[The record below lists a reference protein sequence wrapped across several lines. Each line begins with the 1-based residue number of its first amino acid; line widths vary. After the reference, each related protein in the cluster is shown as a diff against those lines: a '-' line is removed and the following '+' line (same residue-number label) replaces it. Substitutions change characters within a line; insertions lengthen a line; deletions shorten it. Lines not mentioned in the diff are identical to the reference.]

1 MLDLYK
7 LRIFIT
13 VAQAGSFSRAAEQ
26 LYMTQSAVSQHIKEL
41 ETSLGVTLF
50 ERGWRGVKLTPRG
63 ETLQDYAR
71 QIFALVAQAENA
83 LTDVQQMAAGRV
95 SIGAT
100 PGIAVYLAPD
110 WVQRF
115 RGIYPQITVALETG
129 VTGQVVTQVLGRHID
144 LGFIEGELDSFEHP
158 RLASRELAEV
168 EQMVVV
174 GFKHPLW
181 DRTAIPIEAIDH
193 QSFIVRPAHTQS
205 RIWLEKTLRQHQV
218 EPLIGAEFDNLE
230 AIKRAVT
237 AGRCLAVLPPYV
249 FQSEREQGLLHA
261 IPIEGRPLVRTL
273 KVIWD
278 AEAYFSPVTRAFL
291 GTLASDYSALSDMAE
306 LNGVAGK

>member
-1 MLDLYK
+1 M
-7 LRIFIT
+7 
-13 VAQAGSFSRAAEQ
+13 
-26 LYMTQSAVSQHIKEL
+26 
-41 ETSLGVTLF
+41 
-50 ERGWRGVKLTPRG
+50 KLTARG
-63 ETLQDYAR
+63 EILQDYTR

-83 LTDVQQMAAGRV
+83 VTDVERINAGRV

-115 RGIYPQITVALETG
+115 RAIYPHITVALETG
-129 VTGQVVTQVLGRHID
+129 VTEQIVAQVLGRHIN
-144 LGFIEGELDSFEHP
+144 LGFIEGELEGLDHP

-181 DRTAIPIEAIDH
+181 DRTSIPIEVLDR
-193 QSFIVRPAHTQS
+193 QSFIVRPANSQS
-205 RIWLEKTLRQHQV
+205 RAWLEKTLRRYQV

-230 AIKRAVT
+230 SIKRAVT

-249 FQSEREQGLLHA
+249 FQNEQEQGLIHA
-261 IPIEGRPLVRTL
+261 ISVEGRPLVRTL
-273 KVIWD
+273 KLIWD
-278 AEAYFSPVTRAFL
+278 AEAYFSPVTRTFL
-291 GTLASDYSALSDMAE
+291 EFLASDYPLRSQIGTSDT
-306 LNGVAGK
+306 